1 MGITEISSASAAL
14 TPQATGNRPVAPVID
29 GAGAGD
35 SVKSAQ
41 SNVQSATANNRQA
54 RPEELESSV
63 AKIQQ
68 FVSATTSDVQF
79 SIDKDSGSTVVKVI
93 DRNTKEVIRQIP
105 SQEML
110 DMAKALDR
118 LQGLLL
124 KNQA

>member
-14 TPQATGNRPVAPVID
+14 TPQVTGNRPAAPVID
-29 GAGAGD
+29 GAGD

-41 SNVQSATANNRQA
+41 SNVQSSTANNRQA